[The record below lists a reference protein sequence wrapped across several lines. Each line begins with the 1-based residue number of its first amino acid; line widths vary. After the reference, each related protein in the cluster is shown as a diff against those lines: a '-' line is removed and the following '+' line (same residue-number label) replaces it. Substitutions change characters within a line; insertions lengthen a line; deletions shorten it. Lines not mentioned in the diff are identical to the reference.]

1 MANILLVATGGTR
14 APTQLDLWERF
25 VRDGH
30 SVRLLASS
38 NALRFLSGHLF
49 RHASK
54 LPGFLRHYRPAL
66 RETFAYYVEKP
77 REVPHIAEGKWA
89 DVAVMAPATCNSV
102 GKLAAG
108 VADNYPLLVLRAVPR
123 TKKVIVVPSMN
134 PEMWY
139 DPCFQRNIDILNA
152 TEKYFVLCPTR
163 GQMLSGDWGFGAQAP
178 FEDIV
183 DETYRALGL
192 LDRKAEAFLHD
203 TRMGAVPWASE
214 GDEGT
219 EEVQRLLLVEGD
231 HELRQ
236 ALADALVREYRTG
249 IEIVAFAAAS
259 SALEWLRDHEASA
272 AFTEIDFEDGASGFD
287 LIEHLRRPGHEV
299 PIIATSARGRT
310 EVGAERLGHLDVLF
324 VPKPYSLPFV
334 VGMIAGSLRTGAR
347 RRRTLVPRSLEAGK
361 VLFREGD
368 RGTDVYIV
376 RSGRLRI
383 TRREGDAD
391 VELGFADPGEM
402 VGEMAFVDQAPR
414 AATLTAVEHTELVM
428 LDLEGVRGAFDAQ
441 PAWMRLMVRSL
452 IGHLRET
459 SRKVESLPPPGFDV

>member
-1 MANILLVATGGTR
+1 VANILLVATGGTR

-25 VRDGH
+25 IRDGH
-30 SVRLLASS
+30 SVRMLAST
-38 NALRFLSGHLF
+38 NALRFLASHLV
-49 RHASK
+49 RRASR

-66 RETFAYYVEKP
+66 RETLTYFIEKP

-89 DVAVMAPATCNSV
+89 DVVVMAPATCNSV

-108 VADNYPLLVLRAVPR
+108 VSDNYPLLVLRAIPR

-152 TEKYFVLCPTR
+152 TEKYSVLCPTR

-192 LDRKAEAFLHD
+192 LDRKTEAFLRE
-203 TRMGAVPWASE
+203 TRIGAVPWVP
-214 GDEGT
+214 DED
-219 EEVQRLLLVEGD
+219 EAAAEVQNLLLVESDRG
-231 HELRQ
+231 LRQ
-236 ALADALVREYRTG
+236 ALAEALAREYRSA
-249 IEIVAFAAAS
+249 IEIAAFATAGA
-259 SALEWLRDHEASA
+259 ALEWLRDHEASA
-272 AFTEIDFEDGASGFD
+272 VFTEIDFDDGASGFD
-287 LIEHLRRPGHEV
+287 LIEHLRRPGQDV
-299 PIIATSARGRT
+299 PVIATSARGRA

-334 VGMIAGSLRTGAR
+334 VGMIGGSLRTGAR
-347 RRRTLVPRSLEAGK
+347 RRKVLASRSLEAGE

-376 RSGRLRI
+376 RTGRLRI
-383 TRREGDAD
+383 TRHDGISD

-414 AATLTAVEHTELVM
+414 AATLTAVERTDLVM
-428 LDLEGVRGAFDAQ
+428 LDLDGVRGALDAQ
-441 PAWMRLMVRSL
+441 PAWLRLMVHSL

-459 SRKVESLPPPGFDV
+459 SRKVESLPPPRV